1 MSELAVGSPFM
12 KEKVMR
18 VMRSLR
24 IKKELDEK
32 LKIEAEEMNI
42 TVSQLIELACADY
55 VKKNVILNN
64 TKSIIK
70 HAKQKKKNQLTINLN
85 IDNPTFKKLV
95 DEVNKKNTTFT
106 QEVLYRLSA
115 TLNNPIFEQNEY
127 YELFRTRTNLNQIG
141 NLIKLSLENKLPY
154 DNDLMINAEKE
165 VFKLRNQI
173 TRLLRYSRKK
183 TFKGGIKNAKH

>member
-1 MSELAVGSPFM
+1 
-12 KEKVMR
+12 MR
-18 VMRSLR
+18 VARSVRLN
-24 IKKELDEK
+24 KALDE
-32 LKIEAEEMNI
+32 LLTLEAENLNI
-42 TVSQLIELACADY
+42 TRSQLIELACADY
-55 VKKNVILNN
+55 VKKRVILNN
-64 TKSIIK
+64 TKSLIK

-95 DEVNKKNTTFT
+95 DEVNRKNTTFT

-115 TLNNPIFEQNEY
+115 TLNNPVFEQSEY

-154 DNDLMINAEKE
+154 DNHLMINAEKE
-165 VFKLRNQI
+165 VFKLRDQI

-183 TFKGGIKNAKH
+183 TFRGGIKNAKH